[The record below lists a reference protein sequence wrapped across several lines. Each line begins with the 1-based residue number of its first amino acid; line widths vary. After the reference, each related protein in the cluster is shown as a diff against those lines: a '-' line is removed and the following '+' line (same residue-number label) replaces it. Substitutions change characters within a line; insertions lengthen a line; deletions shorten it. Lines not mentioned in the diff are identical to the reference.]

1 MRSGHSH
8 AGRDFILY
16 VFPRGGDEIARMGVS
31 VSRRVGGSVQRNLVK
46 RLLREAFTRE
56 QQRLPVGTDIVVI
69 ARPHAYAL
77 AEREGLA
84 GVHAALS
91 ALIDRATGTESPAP
105 MATRSVPGSDAE
117 GPAGHRP

>member
-16 VFPRGGDEIARMGVS
+16 VFPRGGDEVARMGVS

-69 ARPHAYAL
+69 ARPHT
-77 AEREGLA
+77 RTSWPS
-84 GVHAALS
+84 V
-91 ALIDRATGTESPAP
+91 RAW
-105 MATRSVPGSDAE
+105 PGSM
-117 GPAGHRP
+117 RPCRR